1 MDTRKRVLQAN
12 LNNQEGAFS
21 VAYEAQKELQDEY
34 IFDYFFPDRFV
45 KNSIYEHLLS
55 MGSKCVGEIESGN
68 RFLKQVTVYKS
79 FYKYLCENHYDIVH
93 IHSDTAWK
101 ISVYYLAAKKAHIK
115 KIVVHSHSSG
125 INGHHHKINYLMH
138 ILTKPIVKSS
148 KYKCACSDVAA
159 QWMFDTSKNVSII
172 RNGVDT
178 PFLIVGCVYLT
189 LGTFMSTSYTV
200 HKDSKGFL
208 MSGLFG
214 GVLNI
219 ILNFLLI
226 PIIGVYGA
234 ALATCISYISV
245 FAFRVFNTRK
255 YMKYKVLTKEFL
267 IGSLALTVSGIL
279 IYSNDII
286 AQTIQILILLI
297 VIELYKEI
305 WLRLW
310 NKVINKI

>member
-1 MDTRKRVLQAN
+1 MRYAISYKLPTLISTFTGIFNQAWSYSAIKEDDTEDIVSYT
-12 LNNQEGAFS
+12 NNVFRTMIA
-21 VAYEAQKELQDEY
+21 V
-34 IFDYFFPDRFV
+34 IMFV
-45 KNSIYEHLLS
+45 GIAMMTFIKP
-55 MGSKCVGEIESGN
+55 
-68 RFLKQVTVYKS
+68 FLKIYVSKEY
-79 FYKYLCENHYDIVH
+79 FI
-93 IHSDTAWK
+93 AWK
-101 ISVYYLAAKKAHIK
+101 Y
-115 KIVVHSHSSG
+115 
-125 INGHHHKINYLMH
+125 
-138 ILTKPIVKSS
+138 
-148 KYKCACSDVAA
+148 
-159 QWMFDTSKNVSII
+159 
-172 RNGVDT
+172 T

-245 FAFRVFNTRK
+245 FVFRVFNTRK

-267 IGSLALTVSGIL
+267 IGSLALIVSGIL
-279 IYSNDII
+279 IYRNDII

-297 VIELYKEI
+297 VIALYKEI

-310 NKVINKI
+310 NKVTNKI

>member
-1 MDTRKRVLQAN
+1 MAANGIYAISYKLPTLISTFTGIFNQAWSYSAIKEDDT
-12 LNNQEGAFS
+12 E
-21 VAYEAQKELQDEY
+21 
-34 IFDYFFPDRFV
+34 
-45 KNSIYEHLLS
+45 
-55 MGSKCVGEIESGN
+55 
-68 RFLKQVTVYKS
+68 
-79 FYKYLCENHYDIVH
+79 DIVSYTNNVFRTM
-93 IHSDTAWK
+93 IAVIMFVGIAMMTFIKPFLRIYVSKEYFIAWK
-101 ISVYYLAAKKAHIK
+101 Y
-115 KIVVHSHSSG
+115 
-125 INGHHHKINYLMH
+125 
-138 ILTKPIVKSS
+138 
-148 KYKCACSDVAA
+148 
-159 QWMFDTSKNVSII
+159 
-172 RNGVDT
+172 T

-245 FAFRVFNTRK
+245 FVFRVFNTRK

-297 VIELYKEI
+297 VIALYKEI

-310 NKVINKI
+310 NKVTNKI

>member
-1 MDTRKRVLQAN
+1 MVGVAANGIYAISYKLPTLISTFTGIFNQAWSYSAIKEDDT
-12 LNNQEGAFS
+12 E
-21 VAYEAQKELQDEY
+21 
-34 IFDYFFPDRFV
+34 
-45 KNSIYEHLLS
+45 
-55 MGSKCVGEIESGN
+55 
-68 RFLKQVTVYKS
+68 
-79 FYKYLCENHYDIVH
+79 DIVSYTNNVFRTM
-93 IHSDTAWK
+93 IAVIMFVGIAMMTFIKPFLRIYVSKEYFIAWK
-101 ISVYYLAAKKAHIK
+101 Y
-115 KIVVHSHSSG
+115 
-125 INGHHHKINYLMH
+125 
-138 ILTKPIVKSS
+138 
-148 KYKCACSDVAA
+148 
-159 QWMFDTSKNVSII
+159 
-172 RNGVDT
+172 T

-245 FAFRVFNTRK
+245 FVFRVFNTRK

-297 VIELYKEI
+297 VIALYKEI

-310 NKVINKI
+310 NKVTNKI

>member
-1 MDTRKRVLQAN
+1 MIAV
-12 LNNQEGAFS
+12 
-21 VAYEAQKELQDEY
+21 
-34 IFDYFFPDRFV
+34 IMFV
-45 KNSIYEHLLS
+45 GIAMMTFIKP
-55 MGSKCVGEIESGN
+55 
-68 RFLKQVTVYKS
+68 FLKIYVSKEY
-79 FYKYLCENHYDIVH
+79 FI
-93 IHSDTAWK
+93 AWK
-101 ISVYYLAAKKAHIK
+101 Y
-115 KIVVHSHSSG
+115 
-125 INGHHHKINYLMH
+125 
-138 ILTKPIVKSS
+138 
-148 KYKCACSDVAA
+148 
-159 QWMFDTSKNVSII
+159 
-172 RNGVDT
+172 T
-178 PFLIVGCVYLT
+178 PFLIVGCVYLS

-245 FAFRVFNTRK
+245 FVFRVFNTRK

-297 VIELYKEI
+297 VIALYKEI

-310 NKVINKI
+310 NKVTNKI